1 VCFMRNKTTARIM
14 QRFGFIALI
23 AVIEFTTTT
32 CSKAAAQSTP
42 GTKSK
47 VPEIPGMVW
56 IQPGTFMMGSPES
69 EPGRDDD
76 ETQYQVRLTKG
87 FYLGKYPVT
96 QAQYQ
101 AVMKTNPSRF
111 KSSSG
116 GDNPMNRPVDQV
128 SWYDAI
134 VFCNRL
140 SMEEGLNPAYRING
154 SSNSSAWGNVPN
166 DDNNATWDAVE
177 LVAGSNG
184 YRLPTEAQWEYAC
197 RAGTTTAFNWGTDNI
212 SSSAANYDASE
223 VDAYNTA
230 KGTYIQR
237 TTEVG
242 SYAPNAWGLYDMHG
256 NVIEGAGIGMELMR
270 VVHRLI
276 PRERFPAATGWH
288 AAGRGTPTI
297 STCVRPIGT
306 TATPTSG
313 ATTLASGLCA
323 RNRNSGGIEGVHA
336 PVSATKFV

>member
-1 VCFMRNKTTARIM
+1 MFMKKSTTACSAK
-14 QRFGFIALI
+14 RFGLIILI
-23 AVIEFTTTT
+23 AAIGLTTAT
-32 CSKAAAQSTP
+32 CFKAAAQSAS

-69 EPGRDDD
+69 EPGRLVTENYN
-76 ETQYQVRLTKG
+76 ETQHQVRLTKG

-101 AVMKTNPSRF
+101 AVMKTNPSNF

-116 GDNPMNRPVDQV
+116 GDDPANRPVEQV

-154 SSNSSAWGNVPN
+154 STNPSAWGNVPA
-166 DDNNATWDAVE
+166 DSNATWDAVE
-177 LVAGSNG
+177 VVAGSNG

-197 RAGTTTAFNWGTDNI
+197 RAGTTTAFNWGTDTI
-212 SSSAANYDASE
+212 SSSAANYDAS
-223 VDAYNTA
+223 VIDANNTA

-256 NVIEGAGIGMELMR
+256 NVWEWCWDWFGEYSSGAQTDPTGAVSGYNRVIRGGSWYHYGQYLRSAFRIYYDPGVRYYGIGF
-270 VVHRLI
+270 RLVC
-276 PRERFPAATGWH
+276 PAQ
-288 AAGRGTPTI
+288 
-297 STCVRPIGT
+297 
-306 TATPTSG
+306 
-313 ATTLASGLCA
+313 
-323 RNRNSGGIEGVHA
+323 
-336 PVSATKFV
+336 